1 MFEAHQWALEEHLS
15 IRRLI
20 AEQECCILDEFH
32 GSANESN
39 EEKGSETREWL
50 VKAKRAEEQ
59 LSKFLVKAAQ
69 VQQMVQEN
77 TALEAAEEVEFL
89 QTKTIPTQEAM
100 QELEKWRESLSD
112 EVTSL
117 VKELEVV
124 EPTTQ
129 EKLDKLAEEPNAPVI
144 EYVPSLVVFTRKQG
158 TGRRRARICAC
169 GNFISSTAATEYE
182 GPRSL
187 SRHSLYAPGLD
198 STTFR
203 CQVRHAAYMVWIIA
217 GLDISKAFL
226 TAPMNR
232 AQREGRL
239 VVVQPPRAAVKLG
252 LCTKEERWIV
262 RKALYGLAESPAA
275 WVEWRDQRLQGMS
288 WVSKDGQAM
297 SFQRSNADP
306 SLFLIMAQ
314 EKPEGASKLVGTM
327 GLYVDDFL
335 MAGTMTVLREAL
347 EQIRKEWKLLN
358 PSSVVQA
365 VVMDS

>member
-1 MFEAHQWALEEHLS
+1 MLNRNVAFWTS
-15 IRRLI
+15 
-20 AEQECCILDEFH
+20 EFH

-39 EEKGSETREWL
+39 GEKGSETREWL
-50 VKAKRAEEQ
+50 VKAKRTEEQ

-203 CQVRHAAYMVWIIA
+203 CQVRSGY
-217 GLDISKAFL
+217 LKKESL
-226 TAPMNR
+226 TGIP
-232 AQREGRL
+232 
-239 VVVQPPRAAVKLG
+239 
-252 LCTKEERWIV
+252 
-262 RKALYGLAESPAA
+262 
-275 WVEWRDQRLQGMS
+275 
-288 WVSKDGQAM
+288 
-297 SFQRSNADP
+297 
-306 SLFLIMAQ
+306 
-314 EKPEGASKLVGTM
+314 
-327 GLYVDDFL
+327 
-335 MAGTMTVLREAL
+335 
-347 EQIRKEWKLLN
+347 
-358 PSSVVQA
+358 
-365 VVMDS
+365 